1 MFLVYFFKFFF
12 LKVRMNVRIN
22 LKRQSRM
29 HIPGTQAALITRPRT
44 KTNKTKH
51 GTESQ
56 KYYQHGHQNAGM
68 NPCAHEGY
76 NGAYFL

>member
-1 MFLVYFFKFFF
+1 
-12 LKVRMNVRIN
+12 
-22 LKRQSRM
+22 M

-56 KYYQHGHQNAGM
+56 KDYQHGHQNAGM